1 MGANNYGQLG
11 VGDKAYS
18 AVAVRVNTLDPL
30 RIAAV
35 RAGQH
40 SGALTE
46 EGHLYLWG
54 SGPFGELR
62 LPTKFAPED
71 PRGARITDFQ
81 IGGTCA
87 CLIDEEGEVY
97 SWGNN

>member
-46 EGHLYLWG
+46 EGHLYLWVVDHLA
-54 SGPFGELR
+54 SSAYLLSSLLR
-62 LPTKFAPED
+62 TL
-71 PRGARITDFQ
+71 GAL
-81 IGGTCA
+81 A
-87 CLIDEEGEVY
+87 LLIFR
-97 SWGNN
+97 